1 MLGVVSEL
9 PAWLEHR
16 SLPDDAIPD
25 EHQLGSIVGGHN
37 PFAPLEGDL
46 DVGVVVDADEV
57 DEGVRLVGHGDVP
70 VDQAVDGDP
79 ESIQFHRGAALI
91 HAQEAGR
98 MRLPVQGRE
107 PQCDLA
113 SRGFSRHAD
122 GVDTRRV
129 VVTGGAGFIGSHLVE
144 RLLAAGEQVVVIDD
158 LSTGSWDNLA
168 SVRSHPGLE
177 RVESTVSA
185 WAGLGDTVAS
195 AKAVFHLAAA
205 VGVELVVQA
214 PRRTIEINLRETEAV
229 LDAASKART
238 PVVFTSTS
246 EVYGKSDKPWF
257 SEEDDLLI
265 GPPTLSRW
273 SYACSKLLDEFLA
286 LACHGEQGV
295 PVVIARLFNI
305 VGPRQSGRH
314 GMVLP
319 RFVSAARA
327 GQPLR
332 VFGDGR
338 QTRCLCRVQDCVEA
352 LLRLWACPAAAGQI
366 VNIGHDEEISILDL
380 AQVVISELG
389 SASTIDRVPYEAAYQ
404 SGFQD
409 MPRRRPD
416 LRKLERLTGF
426 RPRAG
431 VRDVVRQV
439 AGLGPAA

>member
-1 MLGVVSEL
+1 VLGVVGEL
-9 PAWLEHR
+9 PPGFEHR
-16 SLPDDAIPD
+16 SLADDAVAD
-25 EHQLGSIVGGHN
+25 EDQLGSVVGGHD
-37 PFAPLEGDL
+37 PFAPLEGDHEI
-46 DVGVVVDADEV
+46 GVVVDADEV
-57 DEGVRLVGHGDVP
+57 DEGVRLVGYGDVP

-79 ESIQFHRGAALI
+79 ESVQFHRGAALI
-91 HAQEAGR
+91 HAREAGPTC
-98 MRLPVQGRE
+98 LPVQGGE

-113 SRGFSRHAD
+113 SRGFSRQAD
-122 GVDTRRV
+122 AVDTRRV

-158 LSTGSWDNLA
+158 LSTGSWDNLGA
-168 SVRSHPGLE
+168 VRSHPGLE
-177 RVESTVSA
+177 RVESTVSG
-185 WAGLGDTVAS
+185 WAGLGEAVAS

-229 LDAASKART
+229 LDAATRSKT

-319 RFVSAARA
+319 RFVTAARA
-327 GQPLR
+327 GEPLR

-338 QTRCLCRVQDCVEA
+338 QTRCLCLVQDCVEA
-352 LLRLWACPAAAGQI
+352 LLRLWMCPAAVGQI

-389 SASTIDRVPYEAAYQ
+389 STSTIDRVPYEAAYQ

-431 VRDVVRQV
+431 FREVVRRV
-439 AGLGPAA
+439 AGLGPAT